1 MLPNSK
7 SRRSHAALPNSLG
20 EVELKIMEQVWAEP
34 GTDAR
39 AITDELNSSA
49 PCRLSTVQAALE
61 RLVRKHYLRREKQGH
76 AYRYFALQSRGE
88 LLGSMLKDVIHLLH
102 DGRANTILS
111 SFVNAAER
119 LNDEALDEL
128 ETLIRR
134 KRAERIQSADLG
146 SRKVRSREQNND

>member
-1 MLPNSK
+1 MLPTSK
-7 SRRSHAALPNSLG
+7 SRRSHAALPKSLG
-20 EVELKIMEQVWAEP
+20 EVELKIMELVWAEP

-39 AITDELNSSA
+39 TITGELDSSA

-61 RLVRKHYLRREKQGH
+61 RLVRKDYLRREKQGH
-76 AYRYFALQSRGE
+76 AYRYFARQSRGE
-88 LLGSMLKDVIHLLH
+88 VLGTMLKDVIRLLH
-102 DGRANTILS
+102 DGQTHTILS

-134 KRAERIQSADLG
+134 KRQERTLLAEQDRRQVGDRE
-146 SRKVRSREQNND
+146 RKDD